1 MVAAL
6 QDFDTDKTAT
16 QSIAFFRNPCYS
28 ASPIGLSELYFW
40 TLDAV
45 HFKIEAYSDKM
56 SLGSLL
62 IQLLGPV
69 LQIFGYPSL
78 TVYSV
83 WYAWSLYN
91 IYTKINKLGRDNSC
105 VKT

>member
-28 ASPIGLSELYFW
+28 ASPIGLSELYFR
-40 TLDAV
+40 TLDVV

-56 SLGSLL
+56 SLEFAYSTLGSCPTNIWLSCL
-62 IQLLGPV
+62 NYVFCVVCLKP
-69 LQIFGYPSL
+69 LQHIH
-78 TVYSV
+78 
-83 WYAWSLYN
+83 
-91 IYTKINKLGRDNSC
+91 
-105 VKT
+105 